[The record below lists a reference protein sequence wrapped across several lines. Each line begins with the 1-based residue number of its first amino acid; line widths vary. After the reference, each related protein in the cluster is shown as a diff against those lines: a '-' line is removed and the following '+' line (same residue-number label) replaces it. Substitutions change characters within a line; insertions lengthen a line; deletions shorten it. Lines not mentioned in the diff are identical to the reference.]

1 MRGLSIALAM
11 NATEAQALVKYVTNA
26 EGHTTDVLVPLSV
39 WEALLEGSTLEDPDA
54 EAIAASIEQLIAP
67 SVPTIRTMSRTSK
80 CPEEIVSMNPS
91 AEPSKK
97 MAGSSLMIR

>member
-1 MRGLSIALAM
+1 MEEISIGLAM

-54 EAIAASIEQLIAP
+54 EAIAASIERGLRDIKAGRTKPIAELWA
-67 SVPTIRTMSRTSK
+67 SLD
-80 CPEEIVSMNPS
+80 
-91 AEPSKK
+91 AE
-97 MAGSSLMIR
+97 